1 MALVAFVI
9 ALALLEY
16 SFFGMLVG
24 KARGTYEINA
34 PAVTGNV
41 VFESYYRV
49 QQNTLELLIA
59 LIPGIVMFGY
69 YVRPDVAAALGLIYI
84 IGRVVYFKAYISDP
98 KSRGLGFILSYLPIQ
113 ILVIGGLIGAIL
125 KMT

>member
-1 MALVAFVI
+1 MALVAIVI

-16 SFFGMLVG
+16 SFFGILVG

-34 PAVTGNV
+34 PAVSGNV

-59 LIPGIVMFGY
+59 FIPGMVIFGY
-69 YVRPDVAAALGLIYI
+69 YVRADVAAALGVIFI
-84 IGRVVYFKAYISDP
+84 IGRMIYFKAYINEP

-113 ILVIGGLIGAIL
+113 ILVVGGLIGAIL
-125 KMT
+125 ELI

>member
-1 MALVAFVI
+1 MALVAIVI

-16 SFFGMLVG
+16 SVFGILVG
-24 KARGTYEINA
+24 KARGTYDISA
-34 PAVTGNV
+34 PAVTGNT

-59 LIPGIVMFGY
+59 FIPGMLMFGY
-69 YVRPDVAAALGLIYI
+69 YVRADIAAALGVIYI
-84 IGRVVYFKAYISDP
+84 IGRVVYLKAYISEP

-125 KMT
+125 ELI